1 MLAFSAL
8 HLKFLRPL
16 LFILALAGI
25 LSACA
30 GSGGGGDYY
39 DPADDKIG
47 MDYQGYGNPWYNGG
61 DYYYG
66 APRYFGPTII
76 IVN

>member
-1 MLAFSAL
+1 MLANAARLIKTF
-8 HLKFLRPL
+8 RPL
-16 LFILALAGI
+16 LCVLAIVGL

-30 GSGGGGDYY
+30 GSGGGGDPY

-47 MDYQGYGNPWYNGG
+47 MDYRDYGNPWYSDGG
-61 DYYYG
+61 YYYG
-66 APRYFGPTII
+66 SPRYFGPTII